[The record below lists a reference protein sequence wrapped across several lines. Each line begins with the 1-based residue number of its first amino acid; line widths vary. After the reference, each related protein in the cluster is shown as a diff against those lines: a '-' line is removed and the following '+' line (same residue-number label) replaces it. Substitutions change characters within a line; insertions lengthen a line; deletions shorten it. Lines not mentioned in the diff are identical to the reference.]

1 MQLLKKLT
9 DVKATSGNE
18 RRIRNLILK
27 EINKEKH
34 DEYYNID
41 ELEKNYGIS
50 RQRLEKILRTK
61 EYFESI
67 KDF

>member
-1 MQLLKKLT
+1 MSKDLKKKLK
-9 DVKATSGNE
+9 D
-18 RRIRNLILK
+18 LK
-27 EINKEKH
+27 EINKEKY

-41 ELEKNYGIS
+41 KLEKNYGIS
-50 RQRLEKILRTK
+50 RQKLEKILRTK

>member
-1 MQLLKKLT
+1 MNKDLKLKKRLK
-9 DVKATSGNE
+9 V
-18 RRIRNLILK
+18 LK
-27 EINKEKH
+27 EIKKEKYS
-34 DEYYNID
+34 EYYNSD